1 MDTREKMLSIV
12 VPAYNAE
19 KFLRDNLDSF
29 CIEKILGDIEV
40 LIINDGSKDNTLEI
54 AKEYEEK
61 FPQTFRVFDKENGG
75 HGSGINYG
83 IRYAKGKYFK
93 VVDADDWVEEEAFI
107 RLVKALGKSDADI
120 VYSGFYW
127 VYDNGGKDI
136 HSFTKKAEFL
146 KPFEGVE
153 YHKEYHFDD
162 IAKDLYIK
170 MHNMTIKTSILQDNG
185 IVIDENA
192 YYVDTEYILYPIP
205 YVKTILFIEDFVY
218 RYRIGNTG
226 QSVDIKKMQKNE
238 EQYDRVLES
247 LFAFYDTLGFAVACS
262 PEKKA
267 YIASLIAR
275 IIAGKI
281 KILLSYPISM
291 KKQRDLKSLDKRLR
305 TEYPEIYDRN
315 QNTGVRLLRKTGYLL
330 FVPMSMAVRRYYSK
344 S

>member
-1 MDTREKMLSIV
+1 MEKILSIL
-12 VPAYNAE
+12 VPTFNME
-19 KFLRDNLDSF
+19 KFLDTCLSSFLIKEILD
-29 CIEKILGDIEV
+29 DIEV
-40 LIINDGSKDNTLEI
+40 LIVNDGSTDSSVDI
-54 AKEYEEK
+54 AKKYVIK
-61 FPQTFRVFDKENGG
+61 YPNSFKLINKENAG
-75 HGSGINYG
+75 HGSTINKG
-83 IRYAKGKYFK
+83 MEIAKGKYFK

-107 RLVKALGKSDADI
+107 RLVKVLGESDADI

-127 VYDNGGKDI
+127 VYDNGSKDI
-136 HSFTKKAEFL
+136 HNFTKKAEFL

-330 FVPMSMAVRRYYSK
+330 FVPMSLAVKRYYAK